1 MGKRKGFVCLRAHF
15 QHRNIL
21 IFCTLLQLHA
31 SARSDS
37 VGRFP
42 STLLHCRNTPYS
54 ILLAVQAGCGP
65 TQVLSFSFRCCLGGR
80 RGAKEVRERQ
90 GAAAAGGV
98 GSSGLGTWRSEN
110 RVTRAKKNTHS
121 RAETVSFCSSI
132 LCGCCCC
139 ESGTWP
145 WPTATAAAATTTN
158 SRVSYWPHLLRKCE
172 KFFLFPCPSR
182 KEK

>member
-37 VGRFP
+37 VVSFP
-42 STLLHCRNTPYS
+42 TTLLDSRNS

-65 TQVLSFSFRCCLGGR
+65 TQVLSFSFRCCLGGK

-90 GAAAAGGV
+90 GDA
-98 GSSGLGTWRSEN
+98 
-110 RVTRAKKNTHS
+110 TRARCGAADWGRGGARIVSHAQKKNTHS